1 MASLQQKVLIGAFV
15 GWSTNWCQQAKQTP
29 LILSSGPWFSARQ
42 QAQQVLPYL
51 RAPLTACMT
60 CIVKMWP
67 SHLTALSLEAAFKIS
82 CQKSRPPAQLR
93 GKTGRLWLFV
103 QLLDFQSLASVM
115 KSVRLAVG
123 FFRHVRLPQ
132 KELVQ
137 EGVDRVG
144 TLHHNH
150 VTSFINDFQECKQED
165 LGGKTDNIYTC

>member
-1 MASLQQKVLIGAFV
+1 MFA
-15 GWSTNWCQQAKQTP
+15 QTP
-29 LILSSGPWFSARQ
+29 LILSSGPWFSAWQ
-42 QAQQVLPYL
+42 QAHRVLPYL
-51 RAPLTACMT
+51 QVPVTACMT

-67 SHLTALSLEAAFKIS
+67 SYLTALSLEAAFKIS

-93 GKTGRLWLFV
+93 GKTGRLLLFV

-115 KSVRLAVG
+115 KSVRLVVG

-132 KELVQ
+132 KELVK
-137 EGVDRVG
+137 EGVDCVG

-165 LGGKTDNIYTC
+165 LGKKTENMCTY